1 MPINVARYRNLK
13 HYKYQLVS
21 DYVIAI
27 DIKPRD
33 NVRTQFI
40 DLDTQGA
47 LTIKNGYAW
56 DGPSGLGIDTR
67 SFMRASL
74 VHDALYQLMRAEYL
88 DYRIQQRPADDFLRV
103 LCVEDGMWKPRAC
116 SLIKDFV
123 NAAGLRKFAMHL
135 FLMPGNCFQ
144 LFKGCK

>member
-1 MPINVARYRNLK
+1 MPMNVARYRNLK

-33 NVRTQFI
+33 NVRTSFI
-40 DLDTQGA
+40 DLDTQGT

-88 DYRIQQRPADDFLRV
+88 DYRIQQRAADDFLRT
-103 LCVEDGMWKPRAC
+103 LCVEDGMWKLRAWFNC
-116 SLIKDFV
+116 MVLLLFGKMSARPAPEPKDEIICI
-123 NAAGLRKFAMHL
+123 
-135 FLMPGNCFQ
+135 P
-144 LFKGCK
+144 

>member
-13 HYKYQLVS
+13 NYKYQLVC
-21 DYVIAI
+21 DYDISIA
-27 DIKPRD
+27 IKPRD

-88 DYRIQQRPADDFLRV
+88 DYRIQQRAADDFLRV
-103 LCVEDGMWKPRAC
+103 LCVEDGMWKLRAWFNC
-116 SLIKDFV
+116 MMLRLFGKMSARPAPEPKDEIICI
-123 NAAGLRKFAMHL
+123 
-135 FLMPGNCFQ
+135 P
-144 LFKGCK
+144 

>member
-21 DYVIAI
+21 DYAIAI

-88 DYRIQQRPADDFLRV
+88 DYRIQQRAADDFLRA
-103 LCVEDGMWKPRAC
+103 LCVEDGMWKLRAWFNC
-116 SLIKDFV
+116 MMLRLFGKMSARPAPEPKDEIICI
-123 NAAGLRKFAMHL
+123 
-135 FLMPGNCFQ
+135 P
-144 LFKGCK
+144 

>member
-88 DYRIQQRPADDFLRV
+88 DYRIQQRAADDFLRV
-103 LCVEDGMWKPRAC
+103 LCVEDGMWKLRAWFNC
-116 SLIKDFV
+116 MMLRLFGKMSARPAPEPKDEIICI
-123 NAAGLRKFAMHL
+123 
-135 FLMPGNCFQ
+135 P
-144 LFKGCK
+144 

>member
-33 NVRTQFI
+33 NVRTKFI

-88 DYRIQQRPADDFLRV
+88 DYRIQQRAADDFLRV
-103 LCVEDGMWKPRAC
+103 LCVEDGMWKLRAWFNC
-116 SLIKDFV
+116 MMLRLFGKMSARPAPEPKDEIICI
-123 NAAGLRKFAMHL
+123 
-135 FLMPGNCFQ
+135 P
-144 LFKGCK
+144 

>member
-33 NVRTQFI
+33 NVRTKFI

-88 DYRIQQRPADDFLRV
+88 DYRIQQRAADDFLRA
-103 LCVEDGMWKPRAC
+103 LCVEDGMWKLRAWFNC
-116 SLIKDFV
+116 MMLRLFGKMSARPAPEPKDEIICI
-123 NAAGLRKFAMHL
+123 
-135 FLMPGNCFQ
+135 P
-144 LFKGCK
+144 

>member
-88 DYRIQQRPADDFLRV
+88 DYRIQQRAADDFLRA
-103 LCVEDGMWKPRAC
+103 LCVEDGMWKLRAWFNC
-116 SLIKDFV
+116 MMLRLFGKMSARPAPEPKDEIICI
-123 NAAGLRKFAMHL
+123 
-135 FLMPGNCFQ
+135 P
-144 LFKGCK
+144 

>member
-40 DLDTQGA
+40 DLDTRHA
-47 LTIKNGYAW
+47 
-56 DGPSGLGIDTR
+56 
-67 SFMRASL
+67 
-74 VHDALYQLMRAEYL
+74 
-88 DYRIQQRPADDFLRV
+88 
-103 LCVEDGMWKPRAC
+103 
-116 SLIKDFV
+116 
-123 NAAGLRKFAMHL
+123 
-135 FLMPGNCFQ
+135 
-144 LFKGCK
+144 

>member
-1 MPINVARYRNLK
+1 MPSNIARYRNLK
-13 HYKYQLVS
+13 NYKYQLVS
-21 DYVIAI
+21 DYSIAI
-27 DIKPRD
+27 DIKPGAD
-33 NVRTQFI
+33 IRTQFI

-88 DYRIQQRPADDFLRV
+88 DCNTHRRYADDFLRAI
-103 LCVEDGMWKPRAC
+103 CIEDGMWRLRAWFNC
-116 SLIKDFV
+116 MVLRLFGKMSARPAPEPKDEIICI
-123 NAAGLRKFAMHL
+123 
-135 FLMPGNCFQ
+135 P
-144 LFKGCK
+144 

>member
-13 HYKYQLVS
+13 RYKYQLVS
-21 DYVIAI
+21 DYSIAT

-33 NVRTQFI
+33 NIRTQFI
-40 DLDTQGA
+40 DLDTQGT
-47 LTIKNGYAW
+47 LIIKNAYAW

-88 DYRIQQRPADDFLRV
+88 DYKVHQRPADDFLRTIC
-103 LCVEDGMWKPRAC
+103 LEDGMGELRAWFNC
-116 SLIKDFV
+116 MV
-123 NAAGLRKFAMHL
+123 LRL
-135 FLMPGNCFQ
+135 FGKISARPTPEPADEIICIP
-144 LFKGCK
+144 

>member
-1 MPINVARYRNLK
+1 MSMNVARYRNLRN
-13 HYKYQLVS
+13 YKYQLVS
-21 DYVIAI
+21 DYAI
-27 DIKPRD
+27 PITIKPRD

-40 DLDTQGA
+40 DLDVQGL

-88 DYRIQQRPADDFLRV
+88 DHRVQQRPADDFLRAIC
-103 LCVEDGMWKPRAC
+103 LEDGMGKLRAWFNC
-116 SLIKDFV
+116 MM
-123 NAAGLRKFAMHL
+123 LRL
-135 FLMPGNCFQ
+135 FGKMSARPAPEPADEIICLP
-144 LFKGCK
+144 